1 MRYLI
6 VLFVGIEQRSS
17 RKPLIFSFCYYIFF
31 FGFYYYLENDI
42 RFSNFDLLKQRNI
55 IVLVLSN
62 RSYENFDRRKHD
74 TIDLSKS
81 QSSPMNMKVTKALL
95 TNSWC
100 LSFLKNKHNTNYDLL
115 LRIFYALVIP
125 IIFGYFLF
133 CSRGRH
139 PD

>member
-1 MRYLI
+1 MYLFNYQTAL
-6 VLFVGIEQRSS
+6 VKETVF
-17 RKPLIFSFCYYIFF
+17 FSFYYYFF
-31 FGFYYYLENDI
+31 YYLENDI

-81 QSSPMNMKVTKALL
+81 QSSPMNMKVIKALL

-133 CSRGRH
+133 CTRGRH